1 MTKLK
6 INFTG
11 TNVEYEGD
19 ENFLK
24 TDVPN
29 LLDAV
34 KKSHNEEVKKQL
46 LDINEDLERISIE
59 MDQYSKNISKHNEE
73 SKEMVNDFCEK
84 LSNFLMSIEKL
95 SINKKELLHAK
106 EQISEELIHFKLNY
120 STLWDTM
127 QKDNRQYTLLGNIW
141 KTKHDANTSAINN
154 IR

>member
-46 LDINEDLERISIE
+46 LDTNEDLKRISIE
-59 MDQYSKNISKHNEE
+59 MDQYSKSISKHNEE
-73 SKEMVNDFCEK
+73 SNQMVNDFCEK

-106 EQISEELIHFKLNY
+106 EQISVELIYYKLNFSKSY
-120 STLWDTM
+120 EGT
-127 QKDNRQYTLLGNIW
+127 QHDNRQHTLVTNIL
-141 KTKHDANTSAINN
+141 KTKYDTNRSYINN